1 MGALAAVEGRDFR
14 SDTVTKPTPAIGEAM
29 WRSATDAGATGDD
42 VMGEDATVSALE
54 ARVAALLGKESA
66 VFVPTCTMANLI
78 AVGAHCARGHEVLLG
93 TESHIFVYEQGGAS
107 WLMGAPFHAVANAA
121 DGTLPLEAVAAALAM
136 RGDGS
141 DSHHARPGLICI
153 ENTANR
159 CGGAALPVAYVDA
172 LGALARGRGV
182 PLHCDGARILN
193 AATAL
198 RVPVARLVAACDSVS
213 LCLSKG
219 VGGPLG
225 ALLAGAAPLVAA
237 ARRLRKA
244 VGGGMRQAGVVAA
257 AGMAA
262 LDETAEGAC
271 PALGDWPRLGADH
284 ARARRAAEGLRG
296 VPGVEP
302 QFTVD
307 SNIVYFAL
315 GKTWGVG
322 HWRARTAAA
331 RAAARAD
338 CDGAPLDAVP
348 EGADVAGAFKALLLA
363 VAGVKVGTYG
373 TTRIRVV
380 THHQVGDDAVEA
392 LVEGTRRVAALLC
405 PLGEDGKP

>member
-1 MGALAAVEGRDFR
+1 MSHDFR
-14 SDTVTKPTPAIGEAM
+14 SDTVTKPTQAIGEAM
-29 WRSATDAGATGDD
+29 LRSVMEGATGDD
-42 VMGEDATVSALE
+42 VMGEDPTIRALE
-54 ARVAALLGKESA
+54 ARAAALLGKEAA
-66 VFVPTCTMANLI
+66 VFVPTCTMANLL
-78 AVGAHCARGHEVLLG
+78 AVGAHCPRGYEVLLG

-107 WLMGAPFHAVANAA
+107 WLMGVPFHAVANAA
-121 DGTLPLEAVAAALAM
+121 DGTLPLAAVAAALAL

-159 CGGAALPVAYVDA
+159 CGGSALPVAYVDA
-172 LGALARGRGV
+172 LGALARERRV

-198 RVPVARLVAACDSVS
+198 GVPVARLVAACDSVS

-219 VGGPLG
+219 LGAPLG

-262 LDETAEGAC
+262 LDETAAGAAP
-271 PALGDWPRLGADH
+271 PALEWPRLAADH
-284 ARARRAAEGLRG
+284 ARAARAAAGLRG
-296 VPGVEP
+296 VKGVVP
-302 QFTVD
+302 QAAVD

-315 GKTWGVG
+315 GERWAVE
-322 HWRARTAAA
+322 HWRARA
-331 RAAARAD
+331 RAAAAAQQAD
-338 CDGAPLDAVP
+338 CGGAPLDAVP
-348 EGADVAGAFKALLLA
+348 EGADVAAAFKALLLA

-380 THHQVGDDAVEA
+380 THFQVGDDAVEA
-392 LVEGTRRVAALLC
+392 LVRGTAKVAALLC
-405 PLGEDGKP
+405 PPGEE

>member
-1 MGALAAVEGRDFR
+1 MSTSFDFR
-14 SDTVTKPTPAIGEAM
+14 SDTVTKPTQAIGEAM
-29 WRSATDAGATGDD
+29 LNSVMEGTTGDD
-42 VMGEDATVSALE
+42 VMGEDPTIAALE
-54 ARVAALLGKESA
+54 LRVATLLGKAAA
-66 VFVPTCTMANLI
+66 VFVPTCTMANLL
-78 AVGAHCARGHEVLLG
+78 AVGAHCARGSEVLLG

-107 WLMGAPFHAVANAA
+107 WLMGAPFHAVANAP
-121 DGTLPLEAVAAALAM
+121 DGTLPLEAVAAALAL

-172 LGALARGRGV
+172 LGALARARGV

-193 AATAL
+193 AAAAL
-198 RVPVARLVAACDSVS
+198 GVPVARLVGACDSVS

-219 VGGPLG
+219 VGAPLG

-262 LDETAEGAC
+262 LDETAAAAT
-271 PALGDWPRLGADH
+271 PALAWPRLSADH
-284 ARARRAAEGLRG
+284 ARAARAAAGLRG
-296 VPGVEP
+296 VPGVAP
-302 QFTVD
+302 QERVD
-307 SNIVYFAL
+307 SNIVYFAM
-315 GKTWGVG
+315 GAQWGVA
-322 HWRARTAAA
+322 HWRARAA
-331 RAAARAD
+331 RARAAGGAD
-338 CDGAPLDAVP
+338 CGGAPFDAVP

-392 LVEGTRRVAALLC
+392 LVKGTARVAALLQ
-405 PLGEDGKP
+405 PLGEEEGTP